1 MTESPVK
8 ILLVDDD
15 KAILA
20 VTEHIL
26 KVAGYEVL
34 LAQNGVQALN
44 QVRAEQ
50 PDLVLLDVHLPD
62 ISGHEVCRQIKS
74 DPELEG
80 TFVIQISASST
91 DSDSQAQGL
100 EMGADGYIVRP
111 IANRELLA
119 RVQAYLRIKI
129 AERKVREYTR
139 RLEETILERERAE
152 ATLRESEA
160 LLRAM
165 AENYPSYISIIEKDL
180 TIGFTAG
187 QEFKRQNL
195 DPTQFVGLKLEQ
207 VFGEQTPLVREKYLK
222 VFDGEEVQFE
232 LFINDQYQ
240 YYRAVPLGNSDG
252 EIHRIMAVVENI
264 TERKQAEESKRRYS
278 EQLSIVADVEHSLV
292 TLLVQESIW
301 DNLLTGIQRLFP
313 DVAAVFISVFD
324 AEREMIRAVRAIQ
337 DGEFVDVSELPE
349 IPLAPEGRGTQSK
362 VIRTQQPLI
371 IDTDLKKKFYQS
383 QVVVVGSDDKETR
396 SALYVPMLAQDKIL
410 GLVQCQSYIPNR
422 FTQDDVKALSLIA
435 NTAAVSIQ
443 NARLFEMAQAEITER
458 KLAEEKLARL
468 SQRHELILSSAAEGI
483 LGLDLEG
490 NHTFVNPAAARMLGY
505 EIKELIGN
513 PSHNI
518 WHHTKLDGSS
528 FLVEECKIAA
538 SYREGIEFRV
548 YSEVFWRKNGT
559 SFPVEYASTPI
570 YEQEKLVGAVVTFTD
585 ITERKQAEEDLKRSE
600 TRFATIFRSNPAAIA
615 IAQLDNGQLVDVNE
629 AWQDFT
635 GYKYSEAI
643 GRTPLELNL
652 WTNPKQREH
661 LIEMISEH
669 GYARDEM
676 QLRRKSGEIYDLLM
690 SAELIELSGKT
701 YLLTMAQDITER
713 RRAEEGLRL
722 SEQTARRMAE
732 RLRMVN
738 QIGVKI
744 TTDLDFERLLQ
755 TIYEQCRQIGD
766 ADTFYIAFYNSTT
779 GMLSFP
785 FNYKDGERR
794 VFASRNIRETPGLAG
809 HIIEHRQTLYLPDMS
824 NLPDGL
830 TLIRQPGIPSQSFIG
845 IPLILGDRVVG
856 ILSMQSH
863 SANAYSP
870 EQIQTLELLAIQV
883 VIAIQNAQLYR
894 QARQE
899 INERRLAEDALR
911 QRVGEL
917 EMLYESG
924 LAFSQLLHPKEIGQ
938 KIIELLEQK
947 LDWHH
952 IAVRLYE
959 PQKDILELLAFS
971 QSNLRDEKQRREAEE
986 RFYSTV
992 IRCGEGFSGW
1002 VVQNQR
1008 GVRSGSVDH
1017 DPRYKKTYA
1026 GIRSGLYVPMQSG
1039 QKVVGVIS
1047 IESEEPDAFTESDQR
1062 LATTLAN
1069 QAAVAIENARL
1080 NASLEQRVKERTA
1093 EVEDLYNNA
1102 PTGYHSLDENGTVI
1116 MINQTELDW
1125 LGYTREELIN
1135 IKKYRDLTTLQ
1146 SQWVFD
1152 KNFPIF
1158 KIQGWMK
1165 DLEFELIR
1173 KDGSTFPVL
1182 LNATAIYDPNGKYL
1196 YSRSTIFDITERR
1209 RAEEEARKLSQA
1221 IEHGPVSV
1229 VITNRDAIIEYVNP
1243 MFCEVT
1249 GYTREEVLGQNPHIL
1264 KSGIHPPQYYQ
1275 SMWVTLLAGHPW
1287 HGEFC
1292 NKRKNGDLFWEHAS
1306 ISPIR
1311 NEYGEITHYVA
1322 VKEDVT
1328 DRKKAEEALRESR
1341 DKLSAANAALE
1352 KAARLKDEFLASMSH
1367 ELRTP
1372 LTGILG
1378 LSEALQL
1385 KTYGE
1390 LNPKQITA
1398 VATIQESGRHLL
1410 ELINDILDL
1419 SKIEAGKL
1427 ELQFAPCFVTDIC
1440 QASLQLIKGMAH
1452 QKKQN
1457 VTYKP
1462 LTQPVFVRADARRL
1476 KQILVNLLSNA
1487 VKFTPEGGELGL
1499 EVWAN
1504 EAERAVKIIVWDK
1517 GIGIKSEDLQKLF
1530 KPFTQLDS
1538 SLSREYS
1545 GTGLGLSLVKRLT
1558 EMHNGGIEV
1567 ASVFGEGSCFTVTL
1581 PWSPNNTT
1589 PIPPRGIVR
1598 GTQPL
1603 VMPDRSHSPTVL
1615 IADDNEIVLQMIAD
1629 FLEAQRYYVIKAR
1642 NGFELLDLAAEFHP
1656 KVILVDIQMPD
1667 MDGLEAIRRIRT
1679 HADPFVAAA
1688 YVIVITAMAM
1698 NGDRERSLL
1707 AGANE
1712 YLSKPV
1718 RLKELAAI
1726 LQRQIEKR

>member
-1 MTESPVK
+1 MTESPAK

-119 RVQAYLRIKI
+119 RVQAYLRIKT
-129 AERKVREYTR
+129 AEKKAREYSR
-139 RLEETILERERAE
+139 RLEETMLERERAE

-160 LLRAM
+160 LLRTM

-180 TIGFTAG
+180 TVGFTAG

-207 VFGEQTPLVREKYLK
+207 IFGEHHAHLVREKYLK

-252 EIHRIMAVVENI
+252 EINRIMAVVENI

-278 EQLSIVADVEHSLV
+278 EQLSTVADVEHSLV

-313 DVAAVFISVFD
+313 DVATVFISGFD

-337 DGEFVDVSELPE
+337 DGEFVNVSELPE

-371 IDTDLKKKFYQS
+371 IDTDLKKKIYQS
-383 QVVVVGSDDKETR
+383 QVVVVGSDDKETH
-396 SALYVPMLAQDKIL
+396 SALYVPMLAQDKVL

-422 FTQDDVKALSLIA
+422 FAQDDVKALSLIA

-443 NARLFEMAQAEITER
+443 NARLFEMAQAEIAER
-458 KLAEEKLARL
+458 KLAEEALK
-468 SQRHELILSSAAEGI
+468 
-483 LGLDLEG
+483 
-490 NHTFVNPAAARMLGY
+490 
-505 EIKELIGN
+505 
-513 PSHNI
+513 
-518 WHHTKLDGSS
+518 
-528 FLVEECKIAA
+528 A
-538 SYREGIEFRV
+538 SEM
-548 YSEVFWRKNGT
+548 
-559 SFPVEYASTPI
+559 
-570 YEQEKLVGAVVTFTD
+570 
-585 ITERKQAEEDLKRSE
+585 
-600 TRFATIFRSNPAAIA
+600 RFATIFRSNPAAIA

-629 AWQDFT
+629 AWQEFT
-635 GYKYSEAI
+635 GYKRSEALGHTPI
-643 GRTPLELNL
+643 ELSMWINPEQRARLVEMVRSQGR
-652 WTNPKQREH
+652 
-661 LIEMISEH
+661 
-669 GYARDEM
+669 ARSEM
-676 QLRRKSGEIYDLLM
+676 QLRQKSGEIYDLLM
-690 SAELIELSGKT
+690 SAELIELTGKT

-713 RRAEEGLRL
+713 KRAEEDLRI
-722 SEQTARRMAE
+722 SEQTARRTAE
-732 RLRMVN
+732 QLRMVN

-744 TTDLDFERLLQ
+744 TNDLDFERLLQ
-755 TIYEQCRQIGD
+755 TIYEQCQQIGD
-766 ADTFYIAFYNSTT
+766 TDTFYIAFYNSTT
-779 GMLSFP
+779 GTLSFS

-794 VFASRNIRETPGLAG
+794 VFASRNIREIPGLAG

-824 NLPDGL
+824 NLPVGL
-830 TLIRQPGIPSQSFIG
+830 TLIRQPGIPSRSFIG

-870 EQIQTLELLAIQV
+870 EQIQTLELLTTQV
-883 VIAIQNAQLYR
+883 VVAIQNAQLYR
-894 QARQE
+894 HARLE
-899 INERRLAEDALR
+899 INERKLAEDTLR
-911 QRVGEL
+911 QSVSEL

-924 LAFSQLLHPKEIGQ
+924 LAFSQLLHPKQIGQ
-938 KIIELLEQK
+938 KIIELLEK
-947 LDWHH
+947 KMDWHH
-952 IAVRLYE
+952 TVIRLYD
-959 PQKDILELLAFS
+959 PQKDILDLLAFS
-971 QSNLRDEKQRREAEE
+971 QPDLKDEQQRCEAEE
-986 RFYSTV
+986 RLRNKITAH
-992 IRCGEGFSGW
+992 GEGLSGW
-1002 VVQNQR
+1002 VVQNHQS
-1008 GVRSGSVDH
+1008 VRSGSVDH
-1017 DPRYKKTYA
+1017 DLRYKETYA
-1026 GIRSGLYVPMQSG
+1026 GIRSGLYVLMQSI
-1039 QKVVGVIS
+1039 QNVVGVIS
-1047 IESEEPDAFTESDQR
+1047 IESEKPDAFTESDQR
-1062 LATTLAN
+1062 LVTTLAN

-1080 NASLEQRVKERTA
+1080 NIGLEQRVKERTA

-1102 PTGYHSLDENGTVI
+1102 PTGYHSLDVNGTII
-1116 MINQTELDW
+1116 MINQTELNW
-1125 LGYTREELIN
+1125 LGYKREELVN
-1135 IKKYRDLTTLQ
+1135 IKKYRDLFTSQ

-1152 KNFPIF
+1152 QYFPIL
-1158 KIQGWMK
+1158 KARGWIK
-1165 DLEFELIR
+1165 DQEFELTR
-1173 KDGSTFPVL
+1173 KDGSAFPVL
-1182 LNATAIYDPNGKYL
+1182 LNATAIYDTNGKYL

-1209 RAEEEARKLSQA
+1209 RAEEEARKLSYA

-1229 VITNRDAIIEYVNP
+1229 VITNRNSIIEYVNP

-1249 GYTREEVLGQNPHIL
+1249 GYTREEALGQTPRIL
-1264 KSGIHPPQYYQ
+1264 KSGTHPLEYYQ

-1292 NKRKNGDLFWEHAS
+1292 NKRKNGDLFWEYAS

-1322 VKEDVT
+1322 VKEDIT
-1328 DRKKAEEALRESR
+1328 DRKKAEEALRENR

-1427 ELQFAPCFVTDIC
+1427 ELQFAPCFVTDVC

-1462 LTQPVFVRADARRL
+1462 LTQPVFIRADARRL

-1517 GIGIKSEDLQKLF
+1517 GIGIKPEDLQKLF

-1629 FLEAQRYYVIKAR
+1629 FLESQRYYVIKAR

-1679 HADPFVAAA
+1679 HTDSFVAAA

-1698 NGDRERSLL
+1698 NGDRERSLQ

>member
-1 MTESPVK
+1 MTESPAK

-15 KAILA
+15 RAILA

-34 LAQNGVQALN
+34 LAQNGAQALN
-44 QVRAEQ
+44 QVRLEQ

-62 ISGHEVCRQIKS
+62 ISGYEVCRQIKS

-129 AERKVREYTR
+129 AEKKVREYSR
-139 RLEETILERERAE
+139 RLEETMLERERAE
-152 ATLRESEA
+152 ATLRESESF
-160 LLRAM
+160 LRAM

-180 TIGFTAG
+180 TVGFTSG

-195 DPTQFVGLKLEQ
+195 DPAQFVGLKLEQ
-207 VFGEQTPLVREKYLK
+207 VFGEHTPFVKENYLK
-222 VFDGEEVQFE
+222 AFSGMEVQFE

-252 EIHRIMAVVENI
+252 EIDRIMAVVENI

-313 DVAAVFISVFD
+313 DVAAVFISGFD

-337 DGEFVDVSELPE
+337 DGELVNVSELPE
-349 IPLAPEGRGTQSK
+349 IPLAPEGQGTQSK
-362 VIRTQQPLI
+362 VIRTHQPLI
-371 IDTDLKKKFYQS
+371 IDTDLMKKLYQKKI
-383 QVVVVGSDDKETR
+383 VVMGSNDKETI
-396 SALYVPMLAQDKIL
+396 SALYVPMLAQDKVL
-410 GLVQCQSYIPNR
+410 GLVQCQSYISYR
-422 FTQDDVKALSLIA
+422 FTQDDVRALSLIA

-443 NARLFEMAQAEITER
+443 NARLFEMAQAEIAER
-458 KLAEEKLARL
+458 KLAEEALKG
-468 SQRHELILSSAAEGI
+468 SEL
-483 LGLDLEG
+483 
-490 NHTFVNPAAARMLGY
+490 
-505 EIKELIGN
+505 
-513 PSHNI
+513 
-518 WHHTKLDGSS
+518 
-528 FLVEECKIAA
+528 
-538 SYREGIEFRV
+538 
-548 YSEVFWRKNGT
+548 
-559 SFPVEYASTPI
+559 
-570 YEQEKLVGAVVTFTD
+570 
-585 ITERKQAEEDLKRSE
+585 
-600 TRFATIFRSNPAAIA
+600 RFATIFRSNPAAIA
-615 IAQLDNGQLVDVNE
+615 IAQLDNGQLIDVNE
-629 AWQDFT
+629 TWQEFT
-635 GYKYSEAI
+635 GYKRSEVI
-643 GRTPLELNL
+643 GHTPLELNI
-652 WTNPKQREH
+652 WIDPKRREY
-661 LIEMISEH
+661 LIEMVREH
-669 GYARDEM
+669 GYARDEV
-676 QLRRKSGEIYDLLM
+676 QLRRKTGEIYDLLI
-690 SAELIELSGKT
+690 SAELIELTGKP

-713 RRAEEGLRL
+713 KRAEEDLRV
-722 SEQTARRMAE
+722 SEQTARRTAE
-732 RLRMVN
+732 QLRMVN

-755 TIYEQCRQIGD
+755 TIYEQCQQIGD

-779 GMLSFP
+779 GTLSFP
-785 FNYKDGERR
+785 FNYKDGERK
-794 VFASRNIRETPGLAG
+794 VFASRNIRENPGLAG
-809 HIIEHRQTLYLPDMS
+809 HIIEHRQPLYLPDMS
-824 NLPDGL
+824 NLPVGL
-830 TLIRQPGIPSQSFIG
+830 TLIRQPGIPSRSFIG
-845 IPLILGDRVVG
+845 IPLILGERVVG

-863 SANAYSP
+863 SPNAYSP
-870 EQIQTLELLAIQV
+870 EQIQTLELLATQV
-883 VIAIQNAQLYR
+883 VVAIQNAQLYR
-894 QARQE
+894 HARLE
-899 INERRLAEDALR
+899 VNERKLAEQALR
-911 QRVGEL
+911 QRVDEL

-924 LAFSQLLHPKEIGQ
+924 LAFSQLLDPREIGQ
-938 KIIELLEQK
+938 KIIGLLEQK
-947 LDWHH
+947 LNWHH

-959 PQKDILELLAFS
+959 SQKDILEVLAFS
-971 QSNLRDEKQRREAEE
+971 QSNPKDEKQRRETEE

-992 IRCGEGFSGW
+992 IRSGEGFSGW
-1002 VVQNQR
+1002 VVQNHR
-1008 GVRSGSVDH
+1008 GVRSGSVNH
-1017 DPRYKKTYA
+1017 DPRYKETYA
-1026 GIRSGLYVPMQSG
+1026 GIQSGLYVPMQSG

-1047 IESEEPDAFTESDQR
+1047 IESEKPDAFTESDQR

-1102 PTGYHSLDENGTVI
+1102 PTGYHSLDENGTII

-1125 LGYTREELIN
+1125 LGYTREELVN

-1158 KIQGWMK
+1158 KAQGWMK

-1196 YSRSTIFDITERR
+1196 YSRTTIFDITERR

-1249 GYTREEVLGQNPHIL
+1249 GYTREEALGQTPRIL
-1264 KSGIHPPQYYQ
+1264 KSGIHPLEYYQ
-1275 SMWVTLLAGHPW
+1275 SMWGTLLGGHPW

-1328 DRKKAEEALRESR
+1328 ERKKAEEALRESR

-1390 LNPKQITA
+1390 LNPKQATA
-1398 VATIQESGRHLL
+1398 VVTIQESGRHLL

-1427 ELQFAPCFVTDIC
+1427 ELQFAPCFVGDVC

-1462 LTQPVFVRADARRL
+1462 LTQPVFIRADARRL

-1517 GIGIKSEDLQKLF
+1517 GIGIKPEDLQKLF

-1589 PIPPRGIVR
+1589 PVPYRNAAR

-1603 VMPDRSHSPTVL
+1603 AIPDRSRLPIVL
-1615 IADDNEIVLQMIAD
+1615 IADDNEIVLQMITD
-1629 FLEAQRYYVIKAR
+1629 FLETQRYYIIKAR
-1642 NGFELLDLAAEFHP
+1642 NGFELLDLAVEFHP
-1656 KVILVDIQMPD
+1656 KVILVDIQMPG
-1667 MDGLEAIRRIRT
+1667 MDGLEAIRQIRAHT
-1679 HADPFVAAA
+1679 DPFVAAA

-1726 LQRQIEKR
+1726 LQRQIEKK